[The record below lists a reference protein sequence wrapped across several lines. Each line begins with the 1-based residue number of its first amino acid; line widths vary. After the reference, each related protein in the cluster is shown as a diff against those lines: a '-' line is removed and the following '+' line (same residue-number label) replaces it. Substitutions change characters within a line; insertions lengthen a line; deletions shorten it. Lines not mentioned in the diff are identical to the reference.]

1 MIRRIWTSLG
11 ILGILMC
18 FPSIQKVGA
27 QDQQLTDSL
36 ISVLNAIPEDTSRI
50 PVLVN
55 LWRSFAYN
63 DVKKAKYYAS
73 QILELSTKADFK
85 KGIATGYLRLGA
97 SHGIDG
103 FEDKARGEYLKA
115 LAIYRSP
122 EINDSVQQAVLLF
135 NIGLGFK
142 SSGNYD
148 STLLY
153 LEQAKRIFDK
163 KGSPKQKG
171 AIYDGLSGVYYEK
184 GDYEACIENALEA
197 VKIFEEAGEY
207 VRLADSQHK
216 IGQASSAIGNYSEAL
231 KYFKTSRKIYRENH
245 DKQYEAFTLKEI
257 GFTYDNM
264 DMEDS
269 ALHYYE
275 LLYEISEEVG
285 SKEMLAEALIALSGE
300 YYDRK
305 QYNKA
310 RPLFIDAIAACEEIG
325 KTTILIPAL
334 ENYGLLLYKTN
345 EFAAAE
351 SYFLRA
357 KNLAQ
362 KGNYLHYQVSIEQ
375 ELAVLYKNWNKPNKA
390 IIHFFAHQDL
400 KDSMLNLETNSKIAE
415 LQTLYESEKKDR
427 EIEQQESEIQ
437 ILQQQA
443 EIDALNQKML
453 IGGILLSLLLMATIY
468 FAYRQKIQR
477 EQLIHKQEKKAYE
490 QELLFQQ
497 KELATHTLHLV
508 QKSDLLE
515 KLKGQLESTRK
526 GSEDSKRELGQM
538 IQLIKSD
545 KIVEQDWQ
553 NFKSY
558 FDRVHLNFEE
568 KMRSLSEGLSQ
579 NEYRLAA
586 LMKMD
591 LSTKEI
597 AGVLNISPD
606 SVHKSRYRL
615 KKRLK
620 LEAEENLRDFILRL

>member
-1 MIRRIWTSLG
+1 MIRRIWTYLG
-11 ILGILMC
+11 ILGMLIC
-18 FPSIQKVGA
+18 FPDIQKLSA

-36 ISVLNAIPEDTSRI
+36 ISVLNAMPEDTSRI

-63 DVKKAKYYAS
+63 DVEKGKYYAS

-85 KGIATGYLRLGA
+85 KGIATGHLRLGA

-103 FEDKARGEYLKA
+103 FEDKARVEYLKA
-115 LAIYRSP
+115 LAIYRLP

-153 LEQAKRIFDK
+153 LEQAKRIFDQ
-163 KGSPKQKG
+163 KGSPRQKG
-171 AIYDGLSGVYYEK
+171 AIYDGLSGVYYET

-197 VKIFEEAGEY
+197 VKIFEEAGEN
-207 VRLADSQHK
+207 VRLADSQYK

-231 KYFKTSRKIYRENH
+231 KYFKISRNIYREDH
-245 DKQYEAFTLKEI
+245 DKQYEAIALKEI
-257 GFTYDNM
+257 GYTYNNM
-264 DMEDS
+264 GMDDS
-269 ALHYYE
+269 SLYYYE
-275 LLYEISEEVG
+275 LLYEVAEELG
-285 SKEMLAEALIALSGE
+285 SKEMLAEALIAISGA
-300 YYDRK
+300 YYERK

-310 RPLFIDAIAACEEIG
+310 RPLFIEAIAACEEIG

-334 ENYGLLLYKTN
+334 ENYGLLLYKTK

-357 KNLAQ
+357 KDLAE
-362 KGNYLHYQVSIEQ
+362 KGNYLHYQTSVEK

-427 EIEQQESEIQ
+427 EIERQESEIQ

-453 IGGILLSLLLMATIY
+453 IGGILLSLLLMAAIY

-477 EQLIHKQEKKAYE
+477 EQLIHEQEKRVYE
-490 QELLFQQ
+490 QELLFQK

-508 QKSDLLE
+508 QKTDLLE
-515 KLKGQLESTRK
+515 ELKGQLESTRK
-526 GSEDSKRELGQM
+526 GSDDSKRELGQM

-558 FDRVHLNFEE
+558 FDRVHLDFEE
-568 KMRSLSEGLSQ
+568 KMRSLSDGLSQ

>member
-1 MIRRIWTSLG
+1 MIRRLQAYFGLLG
-11 ILGILMC
+11 ILFLLHP
-18 FPSIQKVGA
+18 FPKLSA
-27 QDQQLTDSL
+27 QDKQETDSL
-36 ISVLNAIPEDTSRI
+36 IAVLNTLPEDTSRI
-50 PVLVN
+50 PVLIN

-63 DVKKAKYYAS
+63 DVEKAKSYAS
-73 QILELSTKADFK
+73 QILELSSKADFK
-85 KGIATGYLRLGA
+85 KGIATGHLRLGT

-103 FEDKARGEYLKA
+103 FEDKAREEYLKA

-135 NIGLGFK
+135 NIGLGYK
-142 SSGNYD
+142 SSGDYD
-148 STLLY
+148 STLIY
-153 LEQAKRIFDK
+153 LERARKIFER
-163 KGSPKQKG
+163 KGSPRQKG
-171 AIYDGLSGVYYEK
+171 AIYDGLSGVYYEQ
-184 GDYEACIENALEA
+184 GDYDACIENALLA
-197 VKIFEEAGEY
+197 VEIFEEAGENI
-207 VRLADSQHK
+207 RLADSQHK

-245 DKQYEAFTLKEI
+245 DKQYEAFALKDI
-257 GFTYDNM
+257 GFTYDHM

-275 LLYEISEEVG
+275 LLYEIAEEVG
-285 SKEMLAEALIALSGE
+285 SKEMLAEALIAISGE
-300 YYDRK
+300 YFDRK
-305 QYNKA
+305 QYEKA
-310 RPLFIDAIAACEEIG
+310 RPLFKEAIAASEEIG

-357 KNLAQ
+357 KELAQ
-362 KGNYLHYQVSIEQ
+362 KGNYLHYQTSVEQ
-375 ELAVLYKNWNKPNKA
+375 ELAVLYKNWNKPNQA

-427 EIEQQESEIQ
+427 EIERQESEIQ
-437 ILQQQA
+437 ILQQEA

-453 IGGILLSLLLMATIY
+453 IGGILLSLLLMAAIY

-477 EQLIHKQEKKAYE
+477 EQLIHEQEKKAYE
-490 QELLFQQ
+490 QELLFQK

-515 KLKGQLESTRK
+515 ELKGQLESTRK
-526 GSEDSKRELGQM
+526 GSDDSKRELGQM

-615 KKRLK
+615 KKRLE
-620 LEAEENLRDFILRL
+620 LEAEDNLRDFILRL